1 MPPWSPICTLWGREP
16 ASDTRWSANPAA
28 RATLPPSPH
37 VPRYPR
43 RRPNEERMTT
53 PDLPFA
59 SPYRHDLVR
68 VAAAVPLVRLG
79 DPRVDAEHT
88 VDLARQAHDDD
99 AAVVVFP
106 ELGLVGYSNQDLFHQ
121 DALAARRPRRARR
134 RARRVG
140 RPAPGAG
147 GRTAAAGRAPAL
159 QRRRGRCTGGTCSVS
174 CRSRTC
180 RTTGSSTRSAT
191 SARPVRRSPITS
203 SCSADATCR
212 SAPTCCST
220 SSTCPT
226 SWSRSRSA
234 RTSGS
239 PIPPS
244 TYATMA
250 GATVIANLSGSNI
263 TIGKAGYRR
272 QLCSAQSAR
281 TIGAYVYVG
290 RGRGRVDHR
299 PRVGRPRDRRRERQR
314 ARGVGALRA

>member
-1 MPPWSPICTLWGREP
+1 
-16 ASDTRWSANPAA
+16 
-28 RATLPPSPH
+28 
-37 VPRYPR
+37 
-43 RRPNEERMTT
+43 MTT

-121 DALAARRPRRARR
+121 DALLHAALDALGDVRDASVDLRPVLVVGVPLRVGHQLFNVAAVVHRGHVLGVVPKSYLPNYREFYEKRHFSAARQAITDHVELFGDAVPF
-134 RARRVG
+134 
-140 RPAPGAG
+140 
-147 GRTAAAGRAPAL
+147 
-159 QRRRGRCTGGTCSVS
+159 GTDLLFDVVDVPDLVVAVEICEDVW
-174 CRSRTC
+174 
-180 RTTGSSTRSAT
+180 
-191 SARPVRRSPITS
+191 V
-203 SCSADATCR
+203 
-212 SAPTCCST
+212 
-220 SSTCPT
+220 
-226 SWSRSRSA
+226 
-234 RTSGS
+234 

-250 GATVIANLSGSNI
+250 GATVVANLSGSNI

-272 QLCSAQSAR
+272 QLCSTQSAR
-281 TIGAYVYVG
+281 TIRRVRL
-290 RGRGRVDHR
+290 RGRRGGRVDHR